1 MDKGVLSQKTE
12 CFLRGLYEESAP
24 LNELL
29 AEIDFREFSWIGT
42 GKETFFDSRD
52 AVEQWWKKR
61 QLDEER
67 PLRRVEELQLIE
79 QPLSRAV
86 TVVLARWKLTGKGV
100 EPCRCRATFV
110 YFHQGGRIAL
120 EHIHLSRPWG
130 LVWGRESFPITA
142 GRINYEYITAVHR
155 AERLREMPRVPA
167 KQRRV
172 LYYLRAGMTY
182 REIGEI
188 MGISPRTVRYYVSE
202 LIHRF
207 RVENKA
213 QLLEASQALMEDT
226 DD

>member
-12 CFLRGLYEESAP
+12 CFLRGLYEGSAP
-24 LNELL
+24 LTELL
-29 AEIDFREFSWIGT
+29 AGVNFREFSWIGT
-42 GKETFFDSRD
+42 GKNTFFDSRD
-52 AVEQWWKKR
+52 AVEQWWEKR
-61 QLDEER
+61 RLDEKR
-67 PLRRVEELQLIE
+67 PLRHMEELQLIE
-79 QPLSRAV
+79 QPLSDTV
-86 TVVLARWKLTGKGV
+86 TVVLARWKLTGKGM

-155 AERLREMPRVPA
+155 AERLRKMPRVPA